1 MGNGLSAFTGSVY
14 FPLKFLFRC
23 LAQLATACETYL
35 DGLKAHAVFQSDVPW
50 LRAKVYVG
58 VSSQGWFEWQ
68 VFIDPSKYRHGVMV
82 YNKGIIDIA

>member
-35 DGLKAHAVFQSDVPW
+35 DGLKAHAVFQSDVP
-50 LRAKVYVG
+50 
-58 VSSQGWFEWQ
+58 
-68 VFIDPSKYRHGVMV
+68 
-82 YNKGIIDIA
+82 